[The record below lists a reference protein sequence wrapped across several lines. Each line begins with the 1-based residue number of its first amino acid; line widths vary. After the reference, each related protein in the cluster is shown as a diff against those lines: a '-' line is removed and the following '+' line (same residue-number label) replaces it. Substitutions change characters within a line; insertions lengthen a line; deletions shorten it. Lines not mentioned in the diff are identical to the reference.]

1 MTATG
6 GAPACK
12 RGVRCIHNYVYLS
25 LVVLAYA
32 LAASSTEHSFLQKW
46 RTLNSPTYSFQQFMD
61 YKVPRPYAYRVL
73 MPALVNLLSRSEVIG
88 RVTHD
93 QALISRAAVLY
104 DRDHSVEGWS
114 LDLQAKYVLTGFLM
128 FVSLLLAMFSLR
140 KITFDLFPARALADA
155 SPLLFAMF
163 LPLTFRGDGGFMYD
177 FTELGLY
184 CLGLHFLFRGDN
196 YKFLILIP
204 IIILNKEAGLL
215 ILPLSAIILFSTMNK
230 KSAFVQ
236 LANQSLVAIV
246 AYLLIRSLFSGNP
259 GSVAEFHLWGNL
271 QFWSDIRNY
280 LAMMSTSTFFI
291 PVPKPNN
298 ILLLALFALVI
309 LYRWKEK
316 PLLLRRLL
324 LAASAINLPLFIV
337 FCYRDEFRNLALMY
351 PFLHLL
357 MCHSIMLHYEQ
368 PAAAA
373 KEAVKVRS

>member
-1 MTATG
+1 
-6 GAPACK
+6 
-12 RGVRCIHNYVYLS
+12 
-25 LVVLAYA
+25 
-32 LAASSTEHSFLQKW
+32 
-46 RTLNSPTYSFQQFMD
+46 
-61 YKVPRPYAYRVL
+61 

-93 QALISRAAVLY
+93 RALISRGAILY
-104 DRDHSVEGWS
+104 DREHSVEAWS
-114 LDLQAKYVLTGFLM
+114 VDLQAKYLLTGFLM

-155 SPLLFAMF
+155 SPVLFAMF

-196 YKFLILIP
+196 CKFLILIP

-215 ILPLSAIILFSTMNK
+215 VLPLSAIILFSTMNK
-230 KSAFVQ
+230 KSACVQ
-236 LANQSLVAIV
+236 LANQSIVAIV
-246 AYLLIRSLFSGNP
+246 AYLLIRSLFAGNP
-259 GSVAEFHLWGNL
+259 GSTAEFHLWGNL
-271 QFWSDIRNY
+271 RFWSDIRNY

-298 ILLLALFALVI
+298 IFLLSLFIVVI

-316 PLLLRRLL
+316 PLLIRRLL
-324 LAASAINLPLFIV
+324 LAASVINLPLFIV
-337 FCYRDEFRNLALMY
+337 FCYRDEFRNLSLMY

-357 MCHSIMLHYEQ
+357 MCHSIMLHYGQ
-368 PAAAA
+368 PTAAG
-373 KEAVKVRS
+373 KDNVNGEALGLQ